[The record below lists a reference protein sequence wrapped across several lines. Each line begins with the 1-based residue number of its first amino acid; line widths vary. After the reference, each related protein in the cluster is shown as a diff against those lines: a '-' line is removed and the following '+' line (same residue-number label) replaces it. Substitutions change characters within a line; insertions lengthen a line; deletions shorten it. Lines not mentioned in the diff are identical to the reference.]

1 MCHPFN
7 LFLLH
12 LFSHFFF
19 LFFSHTLCLFFLMTS
34 TLYIFKI
41 SPSICPNPL
50 LLLSSAYVSLLQEV
64 FTSNLACLQ
73 SPAPSSYPIPS
84 PAVTELLPH
93 SSPCHPPSFSFH
105 SFTLSPEYDWH
116 DSVQREPARRP
127 QAICYKE

>member
-7 LFLLH
+7 LSSPS
-12 LFSHFFF
+12 LFSF
-19 LFFSHTLCLFFLMTS
+19 LFSLLLSHFMPFFLMTS

-84 PAVTELLPH
+84 PVVTELLPH
-93 SSPCHPPSFSFH
+93 SSPRHPPSFSFH

-116 DSVQREPARRP
+116 DSVQREPARTP